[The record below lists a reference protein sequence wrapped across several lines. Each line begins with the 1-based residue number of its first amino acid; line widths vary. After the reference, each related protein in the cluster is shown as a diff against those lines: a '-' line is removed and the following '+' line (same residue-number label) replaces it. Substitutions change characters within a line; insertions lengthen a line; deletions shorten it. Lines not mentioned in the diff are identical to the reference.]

1 MLSFSLRLRLSPFH
15 NNKVSIQLSI
25 QSYCFNNQL
34 SSGSQLKYRSSIQ
47 SILMGF
53 LLLLSGIE
61 GIPLPKGRTSAA
73 VTSRK
78 KDEQS
83 IPSTGPYRSRGRGEI
98 DRRPIL
104 QQLVARP

>member
-15 NNKVSIQLSI
+15 NNK
-25 QSYCFNNQL
+25 
-34 SSGSQLKYRSSIQ
+34 
-47 SILMGF
+47 
-53 LLLLSGIE
+53 
-61 GIPLPKGRTSAA
+61 PKGRTSAA